1 MKQKLTTENIEFI
14 KNNLDNYT
22 TWNKGLTKETD
33 IIEKIK
39 MFIENE

>member
-1 MKQKLTTENIEFI
+1 MKKMVDTRK
-14 KNNLDNYT
+14 KNNNYT